1 MILVIDTSSATSALA
16 LLDASRKPLREATYP
31 SGRTFDLPAAFRD
44 LVAGEPLTAV
54 AVATGPGSF
63 TGLRTGVSFGLGLAM
78 GLRIPIFPLPS
89 LRLQSA
95 RSEEPVLA
103 VAEAGRGRVYFLV
116 PGGEEG
122 LAEPGELPKNLPEN
136 LQQNLQ
142 LVGWLRPATQAA
154 LSAAGL
160 RLKPEGELRSF
171 GSAASTVLGSADEV
185 SYGSLRLKYMQ
196 SFSAPRA

>member
-1 MILVIDTSSATSALA
+1 MSALA
-16 LLDASRKPLREATYP
+16 LLDASRKPVNEATYP

-44 LVAGEPLTAV
+44 LVAREALTAV

-63 TGLRTGVSFGLGLAM
+63 TGLRAGVSFGLGLAM

-103 VAEAGRGRVYFLV
+103 AAEAGRGRVYFLV

-122 LAEPGELPKNLPEN
+122 LAEPGELPKNL
-136 LQQNLQ
+136 QV
-142 LVGWLRPATQAA
+142 VGWLRPATEAA

-171 GSAASTVLGSADEV
+171 GSAASTVLESADEV

>member
-1 MILVIDTSSATSALA
+1 MILVIDTSSAMSALA
-16 LLDASRKPLREATYP
+16 LLDASRRPVREAMYP

-44 LVAGEPLTAV
+44 LAGDEALTAV

-78 GLRIPIFPLPS
+78 GLRIPILPLPS
-89 LRLQSA
+89 LELQSA
-95 RSEEPVLA
+95 RSEEPALA
-103 VAEAGRGRVYFLV
+103 VAEAGRGRVYFLT

-122 LAEPGELPKNLPEN
+122 LAEAGELPKSLP
-136 LQQNLQ
+136 QNL
-142 LVGWLRPATQAA
+142 LVVGWLRPATVEA

-160 RLKPEGELRSF
+160 RFKPESELRSF
-171 GSAASTVLGSADEV
+171 ASAAAHVLESADEV
-185 SYGSLRLKYMQ
+185 PYGSLRLKYMQ

>member
-16 LLDASRKPLREATYP
+16 LLDASRKPVREATYP

-95 RSEEPVLA
+95 RSQEPVVA

-122 LAEPGELPKNLPEN
+122 LAEPGELPKNLPAN
-136 LQQNLQ
+136 LQV
-142 LVGWLRPATQAA
+142 VGWLRPATQAA